1 MNQPKFASETP
12 CWTARLAAK
21 ESPGTF
27 VAKPE
32 LKGGDAWYV
41 GRPDMGSFVLL
52 EAGPGRVS
60 KEEVS
65 PCSHSDLN
73 RLTVHQLTH

>member
-1 MNQPKFASETP
+1 MMDGSKAQ
-12 CWTARLAAK
+12 

-32 LKGGDAWYV
+32 LKAGDAWYV

-52 EAGPGRVS
+52 EAG
-60 KEEVS
+60 S
-65 PCSHSDLN
+65 PW
-73 RLTVHQLTH
+73 R